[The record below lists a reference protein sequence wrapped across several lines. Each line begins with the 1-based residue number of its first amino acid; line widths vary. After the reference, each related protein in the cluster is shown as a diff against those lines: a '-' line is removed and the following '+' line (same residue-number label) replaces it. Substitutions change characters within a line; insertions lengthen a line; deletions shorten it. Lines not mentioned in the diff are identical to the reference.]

1 MGEPVE
7 AAKEAVGAGIMT
19 GPMTLPGVA
28 PLDAGERSIG
38 RVLRV
43 GAWGSGGL
51 FLASILLQALPQS
64 AQWEAEIQLLRAAA
78 ASLLVVAPVVR
89 LIVAGSVLGL
99 HGVWRYAAA
108 AGGVLGLLGLAL
120 GVGYTH

>member
-1 MGEPVE
+1 MPH
-7 AAKEAVGAGIMT
+7 A
-19 GPMTLPGVA
+19 A

-43 GAWGSGGL
+43 GAWSSGGL
-51 FLASILLQALPQS
+51 FLASVMLQAIPQA
-64 AQWEAEIQLLRAAA
+64 AQWQPEIQVLRAAA

-89 LIVAGSVLGL
+89 LIVAGSVLGI
-99 HGVWRYAAA
+99 HGEWRYAAA

-120 GVGYTH
+120 GLGYTH